1 MTTAPHGMGETA
13 VMVRL
18 CQLFKAHPELHF
30 HKIEV
35 HETGRIEI
43 AVDGGTGVVHDW
55 CRALPARRET
65 AGLARTPY
73 GSTECVVLTEDV
85 LTVTIKPP
93 FTGGIA

>member
-1 MTTAPHGMGETA
+1 MNAAPHGMGETA

-55 CRALPARRET
+55 CRALPERRET
-65 AGLARTPY
+65 TGLATTAY
-73 GSTECVVLTEDV
+73 GATQSVVLTQDV
-85 LTVTIKPP
+85 LTVTIRPS
-93 FTGGIA
+93 FVGGAS